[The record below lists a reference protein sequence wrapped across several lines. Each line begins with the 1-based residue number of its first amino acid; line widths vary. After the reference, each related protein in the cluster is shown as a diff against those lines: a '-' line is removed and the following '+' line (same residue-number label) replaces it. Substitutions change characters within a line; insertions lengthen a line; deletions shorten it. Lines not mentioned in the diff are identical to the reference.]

1 MGNYEDYINRLKGA
15 KAELD
20 GGKMYSRIEIK
31 IAGRARRNRL
41 LMGGALGLL
50 LIGSVIY
57 FNVRPYLSG
66 GSETLA
72 DYVFQQNEMNGDQ
85 ILNYVFMD

>member
-1 MGNYEDYINRLKGA
+1 MGDYEDYINRLKGV

-20 GGKMYSRIEIK
+20 GRRMYSQIEAK
-31 IAGRARRNRL
+31 LNRRTPKVRL
-41 LMGGALGLL
+41 VLGGALALL

-57 FNVRPYLSG
+57 FNVRPYFFG
-66 GSETLA
+66 NQETLA